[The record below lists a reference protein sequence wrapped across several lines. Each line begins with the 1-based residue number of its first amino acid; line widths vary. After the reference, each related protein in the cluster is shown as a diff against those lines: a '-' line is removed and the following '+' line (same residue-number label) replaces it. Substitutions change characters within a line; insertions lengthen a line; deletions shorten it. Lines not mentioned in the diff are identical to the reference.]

1 MHFCS
6 VCQNMYY
13 IRIDSE
19 DTNKLIYYCRNCGK
33 EDNFLNVYNNCTGSE
48 ASNVNELESLL
59 NEESKTNL
67 EKCVCVSRIQIKKDK
82 KNYNN
87 MINKYT
93 KLDPTLPRTN
103 KIQCPNTNCKTN
115 TEGKEK
121 EIIYERYD
129 DINIKY
135 IYLCSTC
142 ETVWKT
148 DEDKI

>member
-6 VCQNMYY
+6 ICQNMYY

-115 TEGKEK
+115 TEGKEN
-121 EIIYERYD
+121 ETIYERYD

-135 IYLCSTC
+135 IYLCSMC

>member
-6 VCQNMYY
+6 ICQNMYY

-67 EKCVCVSRIQIKKDK
+67 EKCVCVSRIQVKKDK

-103 KIQCPNTNCKTN
+103 KIQCPNTSCKTN

>member
-6 VCQNMYY
+6 ICQNMYY

-48 ASNVNELESLL
+48 ASNVNELESSF

-103 KIQCPNTNCKTN
+103 KIQCPNTSCKTN